1 MRFLIRQIPACLLVG
16 GVYTN
21 YTQTLGDHIYS
32 LTSDAKGFTG
42 SVQQQQAAT
51 AAVESQ
57 ATRAARYQLLFEC
70 SAGVRVITT
79 LHHSGVHPATK
90 VIAIVGIDDI
100 DHQDV
105 HCTLYNSKG
114 SAYDGKEAVGVK
126 VSLASVKPNE
136 VWHWPDGYGAPA
148 QLQRA
153 AKFVRPHP

>member
-1 MRFLIRQIPACLLVG
+1 MVIG
-16 GVYTN
+16 GVATN
-21 YTQTLGDHIYS
+21 YSQALGGNIYS
-32 LTSDAKGFTG
+32 LTSTAKGFTG
-42 SVQQQQAAT
+42 SVRQQKAAT
-51 AAVESQ
+51 STTEPEAIGAAQ
-57 ATRAARYQLLFEC
+57 HQLIFEC

-79 LHHSGVHPATK
+79 LNHSGVHSATK

-153 AKFVRPHP
+153 R

>member
-1 MRFLIRQIPACLLVG
+1 M
-16 GVYTN
+16 
-21 YTQTLGDHIYS
+21 
-32 LTSDAKGFTG
+32 
-42 SVQQQQAAT
+42 
-51 AAVESQ
+51 
-57 ATRAARYQLLFEC
+57 LFEC

-79 LHHSGVHPATK
+79 LNHSGVHSATK

-153 AKFVRPHP
+153 AKIAADLQQAPQREEPPPQGLEVRDQSITFTFESDDARTFASFWFPS